1 MKKIVLVCNTSWGM
15 MMFRSGLMKRLI
27 KEGYEVSVLAPFDNH
42 SKEIE
47 DLGCRYIDVAIDN
60 KGSNILKDYF
70 LFRKLYKYYK
80 KIEPDLIFH
89 YTIKPN
95 IYGTMA
101 ARKAGVKS
109 ISVITGLG
117 YTFINKGLTTKIA
130 KVLYKRSL
138 KYAKKVWFINHEDR
152 KKFVKERLLHRDL
165 MEILPGEGVDMQKY
179 APREKRVKD
188 GDFKFVLIARLLWDK
203 GVGEL
208 VKASKEIKKTYPN
221 VKVQL
226 VGFVDAK
233 NPQAISKAQV
243 DDWVEKGFVEYL
255 GSTDD
260 VRDFISEA
268 DCVVLPSYR
277 EGVSKILLEAA
288 SMAKPIIA
296 SNVPGCR
303 DIVEH
308 GGSGYLC
315 KVKDASDLVLKMKKM
330 LTLSKEEL
338 LSMGI
343 LGRELVKK
351 EFDESIIIDKYLQI
365 IKQYTQNCENGA
377 FVLKK

>member
-15 MMFRSGLMKRLI
+15 MMFRSGLMKRLV

-42 SKEIE
+42 SQEIKEI
-47 DLGCRYIDVAIDN
+47 GCAYIDLPMDN
-60 KGSNILKDYF
+60 KGSSVFKDF
-70 LFRKLYKYYK
+70 LLFKRLYKHYK
-80 KIEPDLIFH
+80 KIKPDLVFH

-95 IYGTMA
+95 IYGTLA
-101 ARKAGVKS
+101 AKKAGVKS
-109 ISVITGLG
+109 IAVITGLG
-117 YTFINKGLTTKIA
+117 YTFINNGLTA
-130 KVLYKRSL
+130 KVAKILYKRSL
-138 KYAKKVWFINHEDR
+138 KHAKKVWFINHEDR
-152 KKFVKERLLHRDL
+152 KKFIKERLLSREL
-165 MEILPGEGVDMQKY
+165 MEILPSEGVDMKKY

-188 GDFKFVLIARLLWDK
+188 GNFKFVLIARLLWDK

-208 VKASKEIKKTYPN
+208 VKASKELKKTHPN

-233 NPQAISKAQV
+233 NPQAISKEQV
-243 DDWVEKGFVEYL
+243 NDWVEKGFVEYL
-255 GSTDD
+255 GSTED
-260 VRDFISEA
+260 VRDFIGEA
-268 DCVVLPSYR
+268 DCIVLPSYR
-277 EGVSKILLEAA
+277 EGISKILLEAA

-315 KVKDASDLVLKMKKM
+315 KVKDANDLVLKMKKI

-343 LGRELVKK
+343 LGREQVKK
-351 EFDESIIIDKYLQI
+351 EFDESIVIDKYLQSI
-365 IKQYTQNCENGA
+365 RQYTENYENGA